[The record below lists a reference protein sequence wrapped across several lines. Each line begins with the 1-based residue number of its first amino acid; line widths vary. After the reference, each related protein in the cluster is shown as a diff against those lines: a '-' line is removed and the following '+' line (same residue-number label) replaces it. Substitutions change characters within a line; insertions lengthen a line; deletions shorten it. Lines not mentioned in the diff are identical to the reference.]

1 MDGYDMF
8 YVYLMHNIAI
18 IITHK
23 INKQGVHAPDN
34 RRMTMC
40 GTLDYIPPEMIEK
53 KKHDPTVDVW
63 ALGVLMYEF
72 LCGQPPFEST
82 QQRST
87 FEKIKNVKFTFP
99 GHVSTEARDLIRK
112 LLNKDPKQRLS
123 LKDLPNHPFIQN
135 NLNKNNNNNN
145 NKIQKKKSL
154 HSMNNINKMKPP
166 LQTLN
171 NINNMNMNKQ
181 IISNKARMSKST

>member
-1 MDGYDMF
+1 MDGYDDMF
-8 YVYLMHNIAI
+8 YVDICYNYTQIHLI
-18 IITHK
+18 
-23 INKQGVHAPDN
+23 KQGVHAPDN

-135 NLNKNNNNNN
+135 NLNKNNKNNNNN

-171 NINNMNMNKQ
+171 NINNINMNKQ

>member
-1 MDGYDMF
+1 M
-8 YVYLMHNIAI
+8 
-18 IITHK
+18 
-23 INKQGVHAPDN
+23 HAPDN

-53 KKHDPTVDVW
+53 KKHDPMVDVW

-82 QQRST
+82 EQRST
-87 FEKIKNVKFTFP
+87 FQKIKNVKFTFP
-99 GHVSTEARDLIRK
+99 GHVSSEARDLIRK

-135 NLNKNNNNNN
+135 NLKKEK
-145 NKIQKKKSL
+145 NKITKRKT
-154 HSMNNINKMKPP
+154 
-166 LQTLN
+166 LQSI
-171 NINNMNMNKQ
+171 NINNISKQ